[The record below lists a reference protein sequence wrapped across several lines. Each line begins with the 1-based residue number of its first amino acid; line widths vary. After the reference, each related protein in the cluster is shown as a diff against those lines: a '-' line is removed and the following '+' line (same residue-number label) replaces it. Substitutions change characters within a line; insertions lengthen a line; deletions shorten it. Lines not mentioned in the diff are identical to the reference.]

1 VAWVPAALAAFVG
14 FSTLII
20 LHELGHFAA
29 AKAVGMRVEK
39 FSLFFG
45 PMLVKWRRGDTVYG
59 IGPIPLGGYV
69 KISGMNPREELPP
82 EVARRAYFAQPV
94 WKRLVVIGAGPFMS
108 LLTAFALFWGIYS
121 LHGVAHA
128 TSKVEQ
134 VARNTPASGKL
145 LPGDRLIAV
154 DGRRGDFATLREAI
168 NRHRCAGT
176 PRPNCT
182 AATPARLTIVRHG
195 RRLTVAIAP
204 RYDAA
209 QKRMLLG
216 FSPAAVVKREGVL
229 QGAGDA
235 VTTGWT
241 ITRETVT
248 AVGGVFFSA
257 EKRKQVNSF
266 VGAYE
271 VTRQQFEFSIVQALF
286 LLGVIS
292 LSLGVI
298 NLFPFLPLDGGH
310 IFWAIAEKLRGRAIA
325 FSVMERASAVGIVLV
340 MFVFIVGF
348 TNDIG
353 RLTGRGFG
361 VP

>member
-1 VAWVPAALAAFVG
+1 MGWLPAALAAFVG
-14 FSTLII
+14 FSALII

-108 LLTAFALFWGIYS
+108 LLTAFVIFWGIFC
-121 LHGVAHA
+121 LHGVSRA
-128 TSKVEQ
+128 TPIVDQ
-134 VARNTPASGKL
+134 VARSAPATGKL
-145 LPGDRLIAV
+145 RPGDRIVAV
-154 DGRRGDFATLREAI
+154 DGRRGSFTTLRDLI
-168 NRHRCAGT
+168 NKHRCAG
-176 PRPNCT
+176 PLRPNCR
-182 AATPARLTIVRHG
+182 AATPARVTIVRHG
-195 RRLTVAIAP
+195 RELTFAIAP
-204 RYDAA
+204 RYDPTS
-209 QKRMLLG
+209 KRMLLG
-216 FSPAAVVKREGVL
+216 FSPRGRIVHEGPL
-229 QGAGDA
+229 EGANDA
-235 VTTGWT
+235 VSTGWT

-257 EKRKQVNSF
+257 AKRKQVNSF

-271 VTRQQFEFSIVQALF
+271 VTRQQFQFSTVQALF

-310 IFWAIAEKLRGRAIA
+310 IFWAVAEKLRGRAIP

-340 MFVFIVGF
+340 LFVFLVGF
-348 TNDIG
+348 TNDIN